1 MNRRRKAIHVPAD
14 VEAAYRRAGERE
26 ELAHERLVAAVM
38 RGGDE
43 LEMRPIQRMLDAALD
58 ELHRLRPLVEV
69 AAKKPATAKA
79 GIALKFPGRR
89 AG

>member
-14 VEAAYRRAGERE
+14 VAAAYRRAVTRE
-26 ELAHERLVAAVM
+26 ELAHVSLLAAKR
-38 RGGDE
+38 RGGNE
-43 LEMRPIQRMLDAALD
+43 QEMRPLQRMLDAALD
-58 ELHRLRPLVEV
+58 ELHRLRPLVNV
-69 AAKKPATAKA
+69 AAKKPATAGA